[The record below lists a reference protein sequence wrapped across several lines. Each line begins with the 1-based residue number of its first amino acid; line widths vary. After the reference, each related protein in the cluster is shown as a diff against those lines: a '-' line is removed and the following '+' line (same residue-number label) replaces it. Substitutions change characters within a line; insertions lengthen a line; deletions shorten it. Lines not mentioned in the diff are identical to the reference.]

1 MICKMVVS
9 ARLRAP
15 SPGKGILRGLLL
27 VTALLGSL
35 AASGQQQLEQEPIVI
50 KGDQRLPRTIYIAPW
65 KRVGKPLPSD
75 VLDRD
80 IGQDAEPLE
89 RDLFLR
95 ELELYRQGYSVGSPD
110 SVAIPIRPAP
120 AKGQ

>member
-1 MICKMVVS
+1 MVVS

-15 SPGKGILRGLLL
+15 SPGAVILRGLLL